1 MILQPKKAIM
11 IQKQWIDK
19 IFHQDPTKRKSW
31 EVRSWNT
38 HMRGT
43 FAIGQ
48 TKANLLVG
56 QVELLGTV
64 PVGVRSPNGQWQPNS
79 NSEED
84 RRNFIFN
91 PANEDKVGFNE
102 SSCPMFLKEKGKL
115 WAWIFGSTEKYP
127 EPLPWAPSSGA
138 VTFVN
143 IYKADKRQSK
153 VTKDKFDKGARKKG
167 KHCN

>member
-79 NSEED
+79 TLKRID
-84 RRNFIFN
+84 
-91 PANEDKVGFNE
+91 AT
-102 SSCPMFLKEKGKL
+102 SSSTLPMKTRWVSMSLLAYVLEGEGKL

-153 VTKDKFDKGARKKG
+153 VTKDKIR
-167 KHCN
+167 